1 MYLILSLH
9 LVGKTCYASYFVCYF
24 VCMHKSTLI
33 EINPRCKVVYVPVLK
48 HCDFKHANL
57 HRTEKQKGAPK
68 VNKIYDLG
76 GDNIQLELNS

>member
-1 MYLILSLH
+1 MYLILRKFALGREN
-9 LVGKTCYASYFVCYF
+9 LLCYFVCYF